1 MVAVVLVGVDNNN
14 IVVFVVFVFVLQ
26 ALKKKTVVIL
36 TENPNIPIV

>member
-1 MVAVVLVGVDNNN
+1 MVAVVVVGVDNN

-26 ALKKKTVVIL
+26 VLKKKTVVIL

>member
-1 MVAVVLVGVDNNN
+1 MVAVVVVGVDNN